1 MLRFFFSLL
10 LCSFAF
16 AQNTQQPPAASGT
29 EAMYKAAAD
38 SADRKMAFLT
48 QNAIKAQPDPRPTEF
63 TELEVNAYLNSGKV
77 GLPRGVTHPQLSGND
92 NHVTANARVDFD
104 AFTQEQGNINPLMRL
119 FSGTH
124 DVQVNAQAVGIRGE
138 GRVHI
143 DSVAIDGI
151 SVPKAAL
158 EYFVQKYITP
168 KYPDLGIDST
178 FDLPARVDSAVIGAH
193 KLTVIQ
199 K

>member
-1 MLRFFFSLL
+1 
-10 LCSFAF
+10 
-16 AQNTQQPPAASGT
+16 
-29 EAMYKAAAD
+29 
-38 SADRKMAFLT
+38 MAFLT
-48 QNAIKAQPDPRPTEF
+48 QNAIKAHPDPRPTEF

-77 GLPRGVTHPQLSGND
+77 DLPKGVTHPQLSGSD

-104 AFTQEQGNINPLMRL
+104 AFTEDQGSANPLMRL

-124 DVQVNAQAVGIRGE
+124 DVEVNAQCVGIRGE

-158 EYFVQKYITP
+158 DYFVQKYIKP

-193 KLTVIQ
+193 KLTVMQ